1 MASRE
6 KLIEDHNWL
15 TERVSNRV
23 WAVSTATIASC
34 LAFLI
39 EGGNAASE
47 PFLSPKQL
55 AIPLVA
61 SLLAVL
67 SDLLQ
72 YWIAVRQTAKL
83 LNAIEQ
89 ADEENGQFDTN
100 AWDYRVR
107 SWSFKLKSLFAFVG
121 VGWLTALIFLR
132 LFVW

>member
-107 SWSFKLKSLFAFVG
+107 SWSFKLKSLFAFV
-121 VGWLTALIFLR
+121 
-132 LFVW
+132 